1 MKAVT
6 SVIAHVITYFI
17 FTKTETSLK
26 IILSLNLFMVK
37 STFHLL
43 NSKTTGLNIMARELL

>member
-26 IILSLNLFMVK
+26 IILSFNLFMVK